1 MTIAKLMEVRG
12 TDDII
17 GLEPDETV
25 RTAIARLTEHRIG
38 AMPVMENGTVIG
50 VFSERDVIKCLNSVG
65 DGALDEPVRSAMTS
79 PAVTVTPDTSVLN
92 ALSQMTKRRFR
103 HLPVLDGD
111 RLVGFVSIGDLV
123 KYRIDRIEAEADAMR
138 DYIRTA

>member
-1 MTIAKLMEVRG
+1 MTIAKLIKVRG
-12 TDDII
+12 ANDII
-17 GLEPDETV
+17 CLEPEETV
-25 RTAIARLTEHRIG
+25 RTAVARLTEHRIG
-38 AMPVMENGTVIG
+38 AMPVMEQGRVIG
-50 VFSERDVIKCLNSVG
+50 VFSERDVIKCLNNVG
-65 DGALDEPVRSAMTS
+65 DGALDQPVRTAMTS
-79 PAVTVTPDTSVLN
+79 PAVTVTPDTPALN

-111 RLVGFVSIGDLV
+111 RMVGFVSIGDLV